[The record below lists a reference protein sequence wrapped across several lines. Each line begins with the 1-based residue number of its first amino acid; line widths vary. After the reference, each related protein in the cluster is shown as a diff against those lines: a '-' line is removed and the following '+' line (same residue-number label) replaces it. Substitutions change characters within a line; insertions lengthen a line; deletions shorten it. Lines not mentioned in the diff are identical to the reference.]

1 MDPISTAAIG
11 AASKTVDPAAA
22 EGAKV
27 GAQLFLRLLG
37 PSADVLGAHWAD
49 RLREK
54 NIARL
59 LAKTEHRAIRSG
71 ESGIASPRVAS
82 KVFQDAE
89 FADDE
94 MVAEY
99 LSGVL
104 SSSRSEDGTYD
115 GGVEWSSLI
124 ARLSSDQLRL
134 HYLIYASARQVLAE
148 AAVEQRANWL
158 HMKRVILPQ
167 QELMKRMG
175 EGLSAVRFS
184 NAVNGLMREGLIAE
198 TYAYGPNKGV
208 AESDFPKGSGLDVP
222 YDRSLKVGVSIQ
234 GMRLY
239 MWGLGMGH
247 LALDLYIDPDL
258 AITTV
263 DEQPELMLL
272 DGVVML
278 EDVLLDPEGNKFSK
292 ESF

>member
-1 MDPISTAAIG
+1 M
-11 AASKTVDPAAA
+11 
-22 EGAKV
+22 
-27 GAQLFLRLLG
+27 
-37 PSADVLGAHWAD
+37 
-49 RLREK
+49 
-54 NIARL
+54 
-59 LAKTEHRAIRSG
+59 
-71 ESGIASPRVAS
+71 
-82 KVFQDAE
+82 
-89 FADDE
+89 
-94 MVAEY
+94 
-99 LSGVL
+99 
-104 SSSRSEDGTYD
+104 
-115 GGVEWSSLI
+115 
-124 ARLSSDQLRL
+124 
-134 HYLIYASARQVLAE
+134 
-148 AAVEQRANWL
+148 EQRANWL